1 VHWQALV
8 EANLARPIHVETV
21 EDRVLIGDRGPDRWV
36 GATRGELGFRNG
48 RNVAVERREFREE
61 AAQRL
66 ERRRLRVLPG
76 YNLSGFWRP
85 DEGRGLPLRLDRDD
99 LAHRRSYG
107 RDWLRY
113 LDFSLLELQ
122 LPLDLRPREE
132 EVRDRRAVQGT
143 RVQHR
148 TVAVDRD

>member
-1 VHWQALV
+1 MHWQALV

-99 LAHRRSYG
+99 LAHGRSDG
-107 RDWLRY
+107 RRY
-113 LDFSLLELQ
+113 LDFGLLELQ
-122 LPLDLRPREE
+122 LPRHLRPREE
-132 EVRDRRAVQGT
+132 EVRDRRAVQGS
-143 RVQHR
+143 RI
-148 TVAVDRD
+148 